1 MEQTTIPAELLKT
14 TNAARVKLHN
24 ALCQLERGQQGFE
37 DALYFYN
44 AKLKEYQI
52 RGRKVS
58 AFTYAHS
65 AFKISELSALTFT
78 DNREVFSMDAAVKV
92 AVASICDHFAEK
104 FRADERAGDQ
114 LSKDVIKR
122 FGHRLSIFG
131 LIHCLELLEMA
142 EEPFSDFK
150 MYGFSLPDINKG
162 IAKYVAYCK
171 HQYDKFMLERDSAED
186 DKTPLAA
193 AFGGLAQNL
202 DKAPAHVREK
212 WEELKQKNAEREKA
226 IKHQEKYPDM
236 EENLKWMRE
245 QGILTPADEMT
256 AEDFQ

>member
-1 MEQTTIPAELLKT
+1 MRGSKI
-14 TNAARVKLHN
+14 NAFV
-24 ALCQLERGQQGFE
+24 
-37 DALYFYN
+37 
-44 AKLKEYQI
+44 
-52 RGRKVS
+52 
-58 AFTYAHS
+58 YAHG
-65 AFKISELSALTFT
+65 AFKMSELAALTFY
-78 DNREVFSMDAAVKV
+78 DDLKQYKSMDEAVRV
-92 AVASICDHFAEK
+92 AVISICSHFAEK
-104 FRADERAGDQ
+104 YRADANGGERLA
-114 LSKDVIKR
+114 KEVFRK
-122 FGHRLSIFG
+122 FGNKLSIFG

-142 EEPFSDFK
+142 EEPLNEVKLF
-150 MYGFSLPDINKG
+150 GFDIPNINQG
-162 IAKYVAYCK
+162 IARYVNYCK
-171 HQYDKFMLERDSAED
+171 HQYDKFHLERDSAED